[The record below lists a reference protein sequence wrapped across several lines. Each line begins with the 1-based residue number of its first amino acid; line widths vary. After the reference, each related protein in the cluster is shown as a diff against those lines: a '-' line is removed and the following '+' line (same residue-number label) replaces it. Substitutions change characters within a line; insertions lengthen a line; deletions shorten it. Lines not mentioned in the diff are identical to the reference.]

1 MAKRRIPK
9 AVFEPWENVV
19 ADDLLQT
26 PQLVELV
33 KKEAPEA
40 IKDAF
45 ENKKTFATLFQV
57 NHSEFYIDIPKPYWT
72 AALEECIKYLIDE
85 QRYEECKDIKKLI
98 DSIKASSKTIS
109 KKSLN
114 KGDDGKTAIRDTGS
128 DQ

>member
-1 MAKRRIPK
+1 MQKITK
-9 AVFEPWENVV
+9 AVFEPWEAIIAV
-19 ADDLLQT
+19 DLLDT

-33 KKEAPEA
+33 KREAPKA

-45 ENKKTFATLFQV
+45 ENRKTFATLFQV
-57 NHSEFYIDIPKPYWT
+57 NHSEYYIDIPKPYWT
-72 AALEECIKYLIDE
+72 AALEECIKCLIDE

-114 KGDDGKTAIRDTGS
+114 QGDDGKLS
-128 DQ
+128 